1 MLKPIKLRD
10 SRYKILVY
18 DKYEKCKGLEGITV
32 EVDTLPEVISYFKKV
47 KQESD
52 TLRKTVD
59 AEEFTIDVGDDE
71 TNFFQFYDCKRKE
84 YVDGLFED
92 VQNYVQELFYA
103 ENLASGYDEVNE
115 GLEEYSS
122 ETKLDVVEGV
132 KSRYTLVSTFK
143 ANIGDLDK
151 TVCKTLVVHT
161 DDRMQLL
168 DELQKMIRHDC
179 TNYTLY
185 LNKLGERYFGE
196 ATDLIKQL
204 KHGYVIKGKQSANTE
219 AVLQDIREMQE
230 YPCISNGKTPN
241 LLTQWS
247 TLLSQSLGEVSKC
260 VLNVEGILVPQEDDH
275 YSDTDLYANVIEL
288 ASYSVS
294 FAKQLNLLGLGK
306 HSSENVIHLNASE
319 RFDSQADD
327 PMLDI
332 KLQVLDYVSTPV
344 SEWTEVKKENLI
356 KFNKLMKEVLKEAK
370 DMKE

>member
-1 MLKPIKLRD
+1 MLKPIRLNE

-18 DKYEKCKGLEGITV
+18 DKYEKCRGLEGVKV
-32 EVDTLPEVISYFKKV
+32 EVDTLPEVMDYFKKV
-47 KQESD
+47 HQKSEV
-52 TLRKTVD
+52 LRQSVD
-59 AEEFTIDVGDDE
+59 ASEFTIDVGDDE
-71 TNFFQFYDCKRKE
+71 TNFFQFYDSKRRE

-103 ENLASGYDEVNE
+103 ENLSNGYDEVNE
-115 GLEEYSS
+115 GLGEYSS

-143 ANIGDLDK
+143 TEIGDLNK

-168 DELQKMIRHDC
+168 DELQKMIRHNC

-219 AVLQDIREMQE
+219 AVLQDIRELQE
-230 YPCISNGKTPN
+230 YPCISNGNPPN
-241 LLTQWS
+241 LLSQWN
-247 TLLSQSLGEVSKC
+247 TLVSQSFGNVSKC
-260 VLNVEGILVPQEDDH
+260 VLTVEGILVPQEEDYH
-275 YSDTDLYANVIEL
+275 SDTDLYANVIQL
-288 ASYSVS
+288 ASCSVS

-306 HSSENVIHLNASE
+306 HSSENVSHLNASE

-327 PMLDI
+327 PMLGI

-344 SEWTEVKKENLI
+344 SEWTEEKKENLI
-356 KFNKLMKEVLKEAK
+356 KLNKLMKEVLKES
-370 DMKE
+370 KE